1 MSENPPRLLLEL
13 VPAPNWGW
21 NLRSELKKSEWDEV
35 RRVVYER
42 AGHVCEVCGGKGR
55 KWPVECHER
64 WTYDDESGVQK
75 LVGLEALCPPC
86 HEVRHM
92 GRAISVGNG
101 DRASKHLGKV
111 NGWTPEKV
119 EAHVSAAFDLWHR
132 RSQRSW
138 SLDLSWLDGFLAEAN
153 GA

>member
-21 NLRSELKKSEWDEV
+21 NLRSELKKSEWDRV
-35 RRVVYER
+35 RGVVYER

-64 WTYDDESGVQK
+64 WHYDDEAGVET

-101 DRASKHLGKV
+101 ERASKHLGKV
-111 NGWTPEKV
+111 NGWNPEQV
-119 EAHVSAAFDLWHR
+119 AVHVNQAFAVWHE
-132 RSQRSW
+132 RSRRSW
-138 SLDLSWLDGFLAEAN
+138 SLDLSWLDGFLAEL
-153 GA
+153 GEL

>member
-1 MSENPPRLLLEL
+1 MSENTPRLLLEL
-13 VPAPNWGW
+13 VPATNWGW
-21 NLRSELKKSEWDEV
+21 NLRSELKKSEWDRV
-35 RRVVYER
+35 RGVVYER

-64 WTYDDESGVQK
+64 WHYDDEAGVQT

-101 DRASKHLGKV
+101 ERASKHLGKV
-111 NGWTPEKV
+111 NGWNPEQV
-119 EAHVSAAFDLWHR
+119 AVHVNQAFAVWHE
-132 RSQRSW
+132 RSRRSW
-138 SLDLSWLDGFLAEAN
+138 SLDLSWLDGFLAEL
-153 GA
+153 GEP

>member
-13 VPAPNWGW
+13 VPATNWGW
-21 NLRSELKKSEWDEV
+21 NLRSELKKSEWDRV
-35 RRVVYER
+35 RGVVYER

-64 WTYDDESGVQK
+64 WSYDDKSGVQK

-111 NGWTPEKV
+111 NGWSAEQ
-119 EAHVSAAFDLWHR
+119 VSEHIDKAFAVWHR
-132 RSQRSW
+132 RSQHSW
-138 SLDLSWLDGFLAEAN
+138 ALDLSWLDGFLAEL
-153 GA
+153 GEP

>member
-1 MSENPPRLLLEL
+1 MSDHPPRLLLEL

-42 AGHVCEVCGGKGR
+42 AGHVCGVCGGKGR

-64 WTYDDESGVQK
+64 WTYDDEAGVQK

-86 HEVRHM
+86 HKT
-92 GRAISVGNG
+92 
-101 DRASKHLGKV
+101 KHFGFAVQAGL
-111 NGWTPEKV
+111 
-119 EAHVSAAFDLWHR
+119 AHVSRAHLMKVNNWSGDEADNHIDKAFAVWHR

-138 SLDLSWLDGFLAEAN
+138 SLDLSWLDGFLAEIE
-153 GA
+153 GP